1 MISVKSGDPDQIDD
15 DHLIYKDK
23 NRSTDRV
30 QDPISIQD
38 DVHSFR
44 MQYSIPGQNPDYSWG
59 WKKAKWWE
67 NVCFKAF
74 ISFNHF
80 NET

>member
-44 MQYSIPGQNPDYSWG
+44 MQYSIPGQNPDYCSETEIG
-59 WKKAKWWE
+59 RKLNGEK
-67 NVCFKAF
+67 
-74 ISFNHF
+74 SFVFEASTN
-80 NET
+80 